1 MISVIIFGGIQMPVK
16 LIYNIEEAFTQDVLM
31 IHVFEGD
38 LINQDNIPLKTL
50 NKATDDQI
58 ERFLNDYSVAMNYG
72 EIHILHTIKNLQAKS
87 VILIGAG
94 KRSEMTSDKLRNLSG
109 KAIQAAK
116 KINPRSIGIYTDLN
130 YNFEY
135 NIAVQALIEG
145 VTLGAY
151 QFDFYK
157 SMNKDM
163 VLETVAFVETD
174 QTRVDTIKAIL
185 AKTMTIT
192 DSVCHCRD
200 LVNHP
205 SCTVTPAYIA
215 QEAEKLAGYDNFA
228 VDVMELEAIKKLNMG
243 AFLAVAKGSNEPP
256 KFITIKYT
264 GNKASDECIAYVG
277 KGITFD
283 SGGISL
289 KPSASMGEM
298 KDDMAGAAA
307 VLTTMQ
313 AIGQLQPKVN
323 LLAVIPCCENM
334 PSGHATKP
342 GDVVKSMSGITI
354 EIDNTDAEG
363 RLILADA
370 VHYATTLGATKII
383 DIATLT
389 GACVVALG
397 DVTSGIVSNDKN
409 LCDAL
414 LQAAKVTGEKMWQ
427 LPNYEE
433 YKEQFKSDIADLKN
447 TGGRM
452 AGTITA
458 AMFIECF
465 VKGLPWVHID
475 IAGTAYLKSSHGH
488 NVKGASGVATRTLIQ
503 LALDMEMQHEQ

>member
-1 MISVIIFGGIQMPVK
+1 MSVKVISNVGD
-16 LIYNIEEAFTQDVLM
+16 AFAQDVLM
-31 IHVFEGD
+31 INIFGGD
-38 LINQDNIPLKTL
+38 FTNEDNLPIKTL
-50 NKATDDQI
+50 NKAMDDQI
-58 ERFLNDYSVAMNYG
+58 KQFLSNYPMAANYG
-72 EIHILHTIKNLQAKS
+72 EINILHTMKMLQAKS
-87 VILIGAG
+87 VIIVGSG
-94 KRSEMTSDKLRNLSG
+94 KFNEMTSDKLRNLSG
-109 KAIQAAK
+109 KAIQIAK
-116 KINPRSIGIYTDLN
+116 KINAKSIGIYTNLN
-130 YNFEY
+130 YNFDY
-135 NIAVQALIEG
+135 ADAVQAIIEG

-157 SMNKDM
+157 STEKNAP
-163 VLETVAFVETD
+163 LETIVLVEPDQILVDVA
-174 QTRVDTIKAIL
+174 KAIVS
-185 AKTMTIT
+185 KTTVVT

-205 SCTVTPAYIA
+205 ACTVTPTYMA
-215 QEAEKLAGYDNFA
+215 QEAEKLAAYDNFTVEIMDLA
-228 VDVMELEAIKKLNMG
+228 AIKKLDMG

-264 GNKASDECIAYVG
+264 GNKASDECLAYVG

-289 KPSASMGEM
+289 KPSSSMGEM
-298 KDDMAGAAA
+298 KDDMAGAAT
-307 VLTTMQ
+307 VLTAMQ

-323 LLAVIPCCENM
+323 VLAVIPCCENM
-334 PSGHATKP
+334 PSGHATRP

-397 DVTSGIVSNDKN
+397 HVASGVVSNDEQ
-409 LCDAL
+409 LCNAL
-414 LQAAKVTGEKMWQ
+414 LKVAKSTGEKMWQ

-465 VKGLPWVHID
+465 VKGLPWAHID
-475 IAGTAYLKSSHGH
+475 IAGTAYLKSSNGY
-488 NVKGASGVATRTLIQ
+488 NVKGASGVATRTLIE
-503 LALDMEMQHEQ
+503 LALDMEK

>member
-1 MISVIIFGGIQMPVK
+1 MSIK
-16 LIYNIEEAFTQDVLM
+16 LIYNIEEVFTQDVLM

-38 LINQDNIPLKTL
+38 FTNQNNIPLKTL
-50 NKATDDQI
+50 NKAMDDQI
-58 ERFLNDYSVAMNYG
+58 ERFFNNYPVAMNYG
-72 EIHILHTIKNLQAKS
+72 EIHILHTIKNLKAKS
-87 VILIGAG
+87 VLLIGAG

-109 KAIQAAK
+109 KAMQIIK
-116 KINPRSIGIYTDLN
+116 KINPTSIGIYTNLD
-130 YNFEY
+130 YDFSYEA
-135 NIAVQALIEG
+135 AVQAIVEG
-145 VTLGAY
+145 VELGVY

-157 SMNKDM
+157 SKKNNAA
-163 VLETVAFVETD
+163 LETIVLVESN
-174 QTRVDTIKAIL
+174 QTRVDASKAVV
-185 AKTMTIT
+185 AKTMVINE
-192 DSVCHCRD
+192 SVCHCRD

-205 SCTVTPAYIA
+205 SCTVTPTYMA
-215 QEAEKLAGYDNFA
+215 QEAEKLSVYDNFT
-228 VDVMELEAIKKLNMG
+228 VEVMELDAIKNLAMG

-264 GNKASDECIAYVG
+264 GNKASDECMAYVG

-289 KPSASMGEM
+289 KPSSSMGEM
-298 KDDMAGAAA
+298 KDDMAGAAT

-313 AIGQLQPKVN
+313 AIGKLQPKVN
-323 LLAVIPCCENM
+323 IIAVIPCCENM

-397 DVTSGIVSNDKN
+397 HVASGVVSNDTEFCN
-409 LCDAL
+409 AL
-414 LQAAKVTGEKMWQ
+414 LKAAKATGEKMWQ

-465 VKGLPWVHID
+465 AKGLPWAHID
-475 IAGTAYLKSSHGH
+475 IAGTAYLKSSQGY
-488 NVKGASGVATRTLIQ
+488 NVKGASGVATRTLVQ
-503 LALDMEMQHEQ
+503 LALDMEK

>member
-1 MISVIIFGGIQMPVK
+1 MIAVIIFGGIQMSVK
-16 LIYNIEEAFTQDVLM
+16 VTYNIEYAFTQDFLM

-38 LINQDNIPLKTL
+38 FTNQDNLPLKTL
-50 NKATDDQI
+50 NEAMDDQI
-58 ERFLNDYSVAMNYG
+58 EQFLNNYPSATKYG
-72 EIHILHTIKNLQAKS
+72 EIHILHIVKTLQAKS
-87 VILIGAG
+87 IVLVGSG

-109 KAIQAAK
+109 KAIQATK
-116 KINPRSIGIYTDLN
+116 KFNPTSIGIYTNLN

-135 NIAVQALIEG
+135 DIAVQALIEG
-145 VTLGAY
+145 ITLGAY

-157 SMNKDM
+157 STKKN
-163 VLETVAFVETD
+163 VPLETIVLVESD
-174 QTRVDTIKAIL
+174 QTRVDATKATVM
-185 AKTMTIT
+185 KTMAIT
-192 DSVCHCRD
+192 ESVCHCRD

-205 SCTVTPAYIA
+205 SCTVTPTYIA
-215 QEAEKLAGYDNFA
+215 REAEKLAVYDNFT
-228 VDVMELEAIKKLNMG
+228 VEVMELEAIKKLDMG

-298 KDDMAGAAA
+298 KDDMAGAAT

-397 DVTSGIVSNDKN
+397 DVASGIVSNDTK

-414 LQAAKVTGEKMWQ
+414 LQAAKTAGEKMWQ

-458 AMFIECF
+458 AMFIESF
-465 VKGLPWVHID
+465 TKGLPWVHID
-475 IAGTAYLKSSHGH
+475 IAGTAYLKSSHGY

-503 LALDMEMQHEQ
+503 LALYMENQHE